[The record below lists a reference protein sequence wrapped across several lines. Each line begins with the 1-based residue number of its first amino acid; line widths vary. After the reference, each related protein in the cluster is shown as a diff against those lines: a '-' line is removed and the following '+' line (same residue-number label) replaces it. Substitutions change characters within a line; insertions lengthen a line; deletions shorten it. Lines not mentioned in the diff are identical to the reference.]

1 VHSRPPPQTRHPPAS
16 RPIPPQASC
25 ADGCADGCA
34 VGARRSSGEGGNRPH
49 STRTVTGALAARLV
63 VHRCTRGSKW
73 GAPHAR
79 AAAASDSAK
88 CARARSA
95 VPRAAMGGQA
105 RVARKRTCRATHCK
119 FALPPTQ
126 PKVGFGVAGRAGEGR
141 GASPRRARRSA
152 RWCQCLH
159 ELVRLTELIG
169 GLFAAA
175 RCRAHVVG
183 CASSMPSDP
192 H

>member
-95 VPRAAMGGQA
+95 VPRAAMGGTGA
-105 RVARKRTCRATHCK
+105 CRTQTH
-119 FALPPTQ
+119 
-126 PKVGFGVAGRAGEGR
+126 V
-141 GASPRRARRSA
+141 PRDAVR
-152 RWCQCLH
+152 
-159 ELVRLTELIG
+159 VRL
-169 GLFAAA
+169 AAHSAEGWVWCCRSSRRRPRCVPSPCTSVCTVVPVLARISSVDGTDWWFVCCGAVSCA
-175 RCRAHVVG
+175 RCRL
-183 CASSMPSDP
+183 C
-192 H
+192 